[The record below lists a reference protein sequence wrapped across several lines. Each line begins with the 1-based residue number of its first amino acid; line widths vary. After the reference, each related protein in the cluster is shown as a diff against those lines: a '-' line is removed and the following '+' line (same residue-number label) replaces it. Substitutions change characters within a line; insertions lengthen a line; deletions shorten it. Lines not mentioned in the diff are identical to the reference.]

1 MNYIKHTTPRL
12 LIADEGKKIRSRSDE
27 YIPEHKDEE
36 GNLISEHKPYYSS
49 VIFLGEQIQTFEDIN
64 NIYVEEVV
72 SDENK
77 SSD

>member
-27 YIPEHKDEE
+27 YIAEHKDEE

-49 VIFLGEQIQTFEDIN
+49 VIFLGKQIQTLEDIN
-64 NIYVEEVV
+64 NIYIEEVV
-72 SDENK
+72 SYENK

>member
-27 YIPEHKDEE
+27 YTPEHKDEE

-49 VIFLGEQIQTFEDIN
+49 VIFLSEQIQTLEDIN
-64 NIYVEEVV
+64 NIYVEEKIEVV
-72 SDENK
+72 D
-77 SSD
+77 